1 MACPTANMDD
11 CTKKCKCVGGAC
23 AGLAYDCSNPCGPGI
38 EFNPATCECDDAAT
52 TFGLDYT
59 SYTPGYSFSCDDC
72 IVGTAFSGT
81 RTFSAG
87 GYLATLGG
95 YLSHDSANTQCPS
108 GTPTQI
114 NCDVTLSTL
123 GIGAYFD
130 GLAWVTDQNQSVGC
144 GTIDRIIV
152 YLTLQETGSFNSIFF
167 PAGTKIGVQVVGA
180 ISGNVNDKCYQVQLL
195 VVDSIYTL

>member
-1 MACPTANMDD
+1 
-11 CTKKCKCVGGAC
+11 
-23 AGLAYDCSNPCGPGI
+23 
-38 EFNPATCECDDAAT
+38 
-52 TFGLDYT
+52 
-59 SYTPGYSFSCDDC
+59 
-72 IVGTAFSGT
+72 
-81 RTFSAG
+81 
-87 GYLATLGG
+87 
-95 YLSHDSANTQCPS
+95 
-108 GTPTQI
+108 
-114 NCDVTLSTL
+114 VTLSTL